1 MNLRFLRRAWLA
13 LLFAGTFG
21 VIFWVGYITLMWGLV
36 IADIN
41 PDWMPPLNEAQQLFL
56 IDRTRSFMLL
66 SAVPPVLLTLM
77 WGATVAVLHARG
89 RLPTPRDASRSDA
102 AAPPSLP

>member
-1 MNLRFLRRAWLA
+1 MNRGFLRRAWLA

-41 PDWMPPLNEAQQLFL
+41 PDSMPPLNGAQEVFV
-56 IDRTRSFMLL
+56 IEKTRAFMLL
-66 SAVPPVLLTLM
+66 AAMPPVLLALL
-77 WGATVAVLHARG
+77 WGATVAALHARG
-89 RLPTPRDASRSDA
+89 QLPAPRDASRSDA